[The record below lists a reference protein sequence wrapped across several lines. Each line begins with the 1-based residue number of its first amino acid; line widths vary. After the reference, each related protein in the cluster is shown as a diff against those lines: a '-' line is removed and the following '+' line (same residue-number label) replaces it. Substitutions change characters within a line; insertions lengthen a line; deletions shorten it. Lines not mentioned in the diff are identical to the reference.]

1 MAKQSGTAPAMIT
14 TGEGTGQASYEDD
27 RAVAPTAPLKENQDP
42 ITKPDFR
49 DHFAKLEV
57 LAVCMFECSLD
68 TFRTADVYADTPR
81 EAVAMKRE
89 AASIG
94 KAYASLLMT
103 IDRLQET
110 ARKEVR

>member
-1 MAKQSGTAPAMIT
+1 MAKQSGIKPTKIT
-14 TGEGTGQASYEDD
+14 PSEQAAQANCEDD
-27 RAVAPTAPLKENQDP
+27 RDVAPTASLKEDQAL

-49 DHFAKLEV
+49 DHFTKLEV
-57 LAVCMFECSLD
+57 LALCMFECSLD